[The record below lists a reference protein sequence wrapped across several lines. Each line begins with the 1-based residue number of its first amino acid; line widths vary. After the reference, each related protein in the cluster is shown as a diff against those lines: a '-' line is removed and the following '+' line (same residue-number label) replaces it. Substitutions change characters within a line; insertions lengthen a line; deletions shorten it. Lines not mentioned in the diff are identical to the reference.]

1 MNAKS
6 LNKKILT
13 SILIILLLIMCM
25 GSTSMALN
33 DPGSGGAGAP
43 KPSILGGNKLSI
55 GGTSSYNVQNPG
67 SSASW
72 SLSNGNAVFAGSPHQ
87 NVRLVMGKCDGWV
100 TLTVTT
106 SNGSASK
113 RIAVGA
119 AQAYTGDDG
128 ELTSS
133 PPPPS
138 ISFSP
143 SISKIHVDETVSV
156 QAIAHFIDV
165 PGIFNYTWSS
175 SDSSVAKVVG
185 GRVTGVKKGKTT
197 INCKEMKSGTKGSFT
212 IEVVDKNIEIPEV
225 VGLTSLQLANF
236 KILKGSS
243 RQVHATCLP
252 NDANNYELEYSSD
265 NPSVAS
271 VTSSGYVTGV
281 KEGEAHIKVVA
292 KGEGSNGLQSIC
304 LVTVTG
310 DDEFLSEDNIKFSIS
325 SSSNEVNVGKN
336 VRLSLSVD
344 PSSTNVTNIEWTSNN
359 AEVASVGTKLGK
371 SAYIKANGVGTAT
384 ITVTGTVKVGGEEKI
399 KKAECK
405 VKVVD
410 PKNNF
415 FVPSTIT
422 IDLSKGYSNGSW
434 NIVNENGIPV
444 YKSNFTYSFSPSKD
458 IWYSG
463 GTVYAKTIGTYSMKV
478 TPIGDLFKGTAYVTI
493 SVVDSSKPEE
503 TEASLSLLRD
513 NNHQGNS
520 VKLGDAISFKAYLQK
535 DGVKNSDC
543 TIVFYA
549 DGKEW
554 KSQKA
559 VSTNWQKYTVPNKE
573 CTIVFSAK
581 AMLKDGTTYT
591 SNSFTIEVT
600 DDVQSGCISKT
611 YYGYKNTGGNKTIRI
626 KDPNDKE
633 EMIWDPADAANR
645 GDVDFTKLSLG
656 THKIKGWH
664 KKDPNNLK
672 YNITIVV
679 YDASVKGSGLTK
691 LVGETI
697 SLAEVCTFS
706 TGLNG
711 EERSNWTIG
720 IGDVKGQSIK
730 ITDDMVGKQTVTVY
744 YSGQSKNVGTVSI
757 NVTKATGIS
766 VVPSTQEV
774 NAGDKVTISATLDGE
789 LKEKFKLSDIEW
801 SVGSGLK
808 NLGIVKDG
816 TIKVEVDKTYVD
828 NWMTNTNSKTLSL
841 IVAAKCGKYTASST
855 LKVIRPDFKGITTFS
870 YANAKMNVG
879 ESQDATIVWNPEYA
893 KPSGGIKF
901 SSSDPDKVSV
911 NSNGKIT
918 ANAVTEKNKPVTITL
933 TVGEGNKAVSA
944 KAKITVIDDVTWG
957 EVGTIKMLYA
967 SPDVEVS
974 DYPAYSDLPQVISL
988 YEYVSIKRAGKEVDT
1003 GELTVSVK
1011 GNAVSASGATIK
1023 AKQGGTAT
1031 LTVKSKAFPKLA
1043 PLSITITVKDLLSG
1057 ANPVS
1062 TFNGLVGTTVTLE
1075 DLGVTN
1081 SNITMKG
1088 YTGILSGHKTYVI
1101 LTKAGTGQIVYYKF
1115 NESDPV
1121 EPTTTVHAYDVGFGK
1136 GSYTLDGS
1144 ETSGL
1149 NLDQLT
1155 NIPSS
1160 KLSKGSYSFEITSGG
1175 SIAKIEGGMLRAT
1188 GVGNGEVTVKV
1199 SATGTDKTGTTKVI
1213 IKNVEIEPVDYIKS
1227 YTGKK
1232 GTTIGIDYFLKGNS
1246 KNWAFTSTGD
1256 AQYLKRT
1263 DGNRSL
1269 KLVNV
1274 TENPIHATAQNS
1286 ETGATITVS
1295 VSVIGKEVFE
1305 ITSGAITID
1314 SSEVEGVQTHKI
1326 KYVFEYGT
1334 DAELWWSIS
1343 RGNDVNNV
1351 YVEQDGTVYGEAY
1364 ANETRTVTG
1373 TVYRNDKEVAKQSVS
1388 VKLIAYKEEVPD
1400 GKNLGSL
1407 VVRVDKTASIPTSG
1421 KWASSDTSI
1430 VKISSGK
1437 VKGVAKGSTK
1447 IKDEKTGNYYTVSCI
1462 QPGVTNSSVEMN
1474 EETSISI
1481 SSVISDYSD
1490 ASSKNFTITPKYN
1503 GYLKISGGSITAA
1516 KLKDRT
1522 KASVNVPVTVKYGD
1536 SKLGSFTVT
1545 IKRVDG

>member
-6 LNKKILT
+6 LSKKVLT
-13 SILIILLLIMCM
+13 SILIILLIIMSF
-25 GSTSMALN
+25 GSVVLAEDSE
-33 DPGSGGAGAP
+33 DSGTPTP

-55 GGTSSYNVQNPG
+55 GGTNSYNVQNPG

-143 SISKIHVDETVSV
+143 SISKIHVDETIPV

-175 SDSSVAKVVG
+175 SDSSIAKVVG

-197 INCKEMKSGTKGSFT
+197 INCTEMKSGTKGSFT

-243 RQVHATCLP
+243 RQVHATYLP
-252 NDANNYELEYSSD
+252 NDANNFELEYSSD
-265 NPSVAS
+265 NTSVAS
-271 VTSSGYVTGV
+271 ITSSGYVTGV

-325 SSSNEVNVGKN
+325 SYSNEINVGKTLG
-336 VRLSLSVD
+336 LSLKVE
-344 PSSTNVTNIEWTSNN
+344 PSTTKVTNIEWKSNN
-359 AEVASVGTKLGK
+359 TDVASVGTVVGK

-384 ITVTGTVKVGGEEKI
+384 ISVTGTVKVNGEEKI

-415 FVPSTIT
+415 FAPSTIT

-444 YKSNFTYSFSPSKD
+444 YKTNFTYSFSPSKD

-463 GTVYAKTIGTYSMKV
+463 GTIYAKTIGTYSMKI
-478 TPIGDLFKGTAYVTI
+478 TPKGDLFKGTAYVTI

-503 TEASLSLLRD
+503 TEASLTLLRD
-513 NNHQGNS
+513 NSHQGNS
-520 VKLGDAISFKAYLQK
+520 VKFGDTISFKAYLQK
-535 DGVKNSDC
+535 EDVKNSDC
-543 TIVFYA
+543 TIKFYA
-549 DGKEW
+549 DGKEF

-559 VSTNWQKYTVPNKE
+559 ISTNWQKYTVPNKE

-600 DDVQSGCISKT
+600 DDVQSGCITKT

-633 EMIWDPADAANR
+633 EMIWEPADAAKQGNI
-645 GDVDFTKLSLG
+645 DFTTLSVG

-664 KKDPNNLK
+664 KKDPNTLK

-691 LVGETI
+691 YVGETI
-697 SLAEVCTFS
+697 SLGEVCTFS
-706 TGLNG
+706 TGLNS

-720 IGDVKGQSIK
+720 IGDTKGQSIK

-757 NVTKATGIS
+757 NVSKDTGIS
-766 VVPSTQEV
+766 VSPSSQEV

-789 LKEKFKLSDIEW
+789 LKDKFKLSDIEW
-801 SVGSGLK
+801 TVGSGLK
-808 NLGIVKDG
+808 DLGSTKEG
-816 TIKVEVDKTYVD
+816 TKKVEVDKTYVD
-828 NWMTNTNSKTLSL
+828 NWMKNTNGKTLSL
-841 IVAAKCGKYTASST
+841 IVAAKCGKYTAAST

-901 SSSDPDKVSV
+901 SSSDSNKVSV
-911 NSNGKIT
+911 SSNGKIT
-918 ANAVTEKNKPVTITL
+918 AIAVTEKNNPVTITL
-933 TVGEGNKAVSA
+933 TVGEGKDAKTA

-1011 GNAVSASGATIK
+1011 GNAVSANGATIT
-1023 AKQGGTAT
+1023 AKQGGSAT
-1031 LTVKSKAFPKLA
+1031 LTVKSKSFPKLA
-1043 PLSITITVKDLLSG
+1043 PLTISVTVKDLLSG

-1088 YTGILSGHKTYVI
+1088 YTGILSGHKTYVV

-1144 ETSGL
+1144 ESSGL

-1188 GVGNGEVTVKV
+1188 GVGNGDVTVKV
-1199 SATGTDKTGTTKVI
+1199 SATGTDKTGTTKVT
-1213 IKNVEIEPVDYIKS
+1213 IKNVEVEPVDYIKS

-1232 GTTIGIDYFLKGNS
+1232 GTTVSIDYFLKGNS

-1263 DGNRSL
+1263 DGNRAL

-1274 TENPIHATAQNS
+1274 TEKAIHATAQNS

-1295 VSVIGKEVFE
+1295 VNVIGKERFE

-1314 SSEVEGVQTHKI
+1314 SSEIEGVQTHKI

-1334 DAELWWSIS
+1334 DAELMWSIS
-1343 RGNDVNNV
+1343 NGNNINNIT
-1351 YVEQDGTVYGEAY
+1351 VEQDGTVYGEAY

-1373 TVYRNDKEVAKQSVS
+1373 TVYRNDKVVEKQSVS

-1400 GKNLGSL
+1400 GKDLGSL
-1407 VVRVDKTASIPTSG
+1407 VVRVDKTASIPKSG

-1430 VKISSGK
+1430 VTVSGGK
-1437 VKGVAKGSTK
+1437 VKGIAKGSTK
-1447 IKDEKTGNYYTVSCI
+1447 IKDENTGNYYTVSCI
-1462 QPGVTNSSVEMN
+1462 QPGITNSSVEMN

-1522 KASVNVPVTVKYGD
+1522 KASVNVPVAVKYGD